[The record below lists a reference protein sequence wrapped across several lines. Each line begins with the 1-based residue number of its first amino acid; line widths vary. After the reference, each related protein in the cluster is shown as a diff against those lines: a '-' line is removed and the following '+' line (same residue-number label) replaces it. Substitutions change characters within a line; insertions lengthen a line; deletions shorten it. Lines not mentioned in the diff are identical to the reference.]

1 MKHRK
6 GDALHPNNL
15 SLSPPLTEAKD
26 SDERDPES
34 LRLWL
39 LTGRLRLQAAGDRDS
54 DPSRNHQDR
63 VFLWFM

>member
-15 SLSPPLTEAKD
+15 SLPPNGSKTRMREIPRA
-26 SDERDPES
+26 RDCGYS
-34 LRLWL
+34 RA
-39 LTGRLRLQAAGDRDS
+39 GSGSKSAGDRDS
-54 DPSRNHQDR
+54 DPRYHQDR